1 MRLFLACLFVSSVAS
16 CAPDAPISTSTQA
29 PPSASSAGSV
39 DVARQVRDLI
49 SALTP
54 PPATSNSA
62 IMSAFYNRRREM
74 LESMRDAGPEVG
86 RAVYDEY
93 QGNPDAILDV
103 RRGLLEVAAFAA
115 PGMMEAELVHLVENY
130 GEHLGLRTKACELL
144 ADTHPAK
151 AVAVLEPFILEPRP
165 GVTLPPADIMVMS
178 YSRAARACDYDA
190 IDTLTSVATNLF
202 IDETARQF
210 AVREVA
216 KFPGARA
223 REAIRILMIESTGN
237 AYLRRDAVKAFVEHS
252 KIDPETKAIL
262 CDTLLEVTDK
272 ETDVNFQ
279 VFMINVVEK
288 YCGDF

>member
-1 MRLFLACLFVSSVAS
+1 M
-16 CAPDAPISTSTQA
+16 
-29 PPSASSAGSV
+29 
-39 DVARQVRDLI
+39 
-49 SALTP
+49 
-54 PPATSNSA
+54 
-62 IMSAFYNRRREM
+62 
-74 LESMRDAGPEVG
+74 ESMRNAGPEVG

-93 QGNPDAILDV
+93 QGNPDATLDV

-115 PGMMEAELVHLVENY
+115 PDMMESELVQLVENY

-144 ADTHPAK
+144 AETHPAT

-178 YSRAARACDYDA
+178 YAKAARAINYDA
-190 IDTLTSVATNLF
+190 IDTLTSIATNLF
-202 IDETARQF
+202 VDETARQF
-210 AVREVA
+210 AIREVA
-216 KFPGARA
+216 KYPGARA

-237 AYLRRDAVKAFVEHS
+237 AYLRRDAVKAFVEQAE
-252 KIDPETKAIL
+252 IDPETKAIL
-262 CDTLLEVTDK
+262 CDTLIEVTNK